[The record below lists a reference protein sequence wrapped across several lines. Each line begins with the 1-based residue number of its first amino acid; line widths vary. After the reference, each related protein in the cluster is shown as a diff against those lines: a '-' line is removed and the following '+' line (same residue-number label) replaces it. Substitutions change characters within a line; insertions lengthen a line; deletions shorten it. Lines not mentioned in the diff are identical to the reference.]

1 MSSVNL
7 TGSYTEYESKFP
19 SAREIIGAI
28 THTVVNAKSRGK
40 LFLATSHLGLRGGGG
55 GEFAP
60 RLGVGGPLWV

>member
-28 THTVVNAKSRGK
+28 THTVVNANSRGK
-40 LFLATSHLGLRGGGG
+40 LFLATSHLGLPGGGN
-55 GEFAP
+55 
-60 RLGVGGPLWV
+60 LTHVQV